1 MSRAAC
7 EICGDTYDYCGEC
20 GTCHKCV
27 NELLEQQLATAHREG
42 WEQAKSEMAQEVD
55 MEGGIKY
62 KPGSWEQQALYKA
75 ANRIRAMEYKGAE
88 KTV

>member
-1 MSRAAC
+1 MQPLKAPRSHASYKE
-7 EICGDTYDYCGEC
+7 EIDRLKSEVERL
-20 GTCHKCV
+20 H
-27 NELLEQQLATAHREG
+27 QAHREW
-42 WEQAKSEMAQEVD
+42 WEQAKREMAQEVD

-62 KPGSWEQQALYKA
+62 KPGSREQQALYKA